1 MKNLTGLRRTVVAA
15 TSLAAAAAL
24 ALTAAVPGQAATS
37 DAGLY
42 GAADPTYDGVFR
54 QSLALLGQVAND
66 VTPPAT
72 AITWL
77 LGQQCASGGFQAYR
91 PDTSVPCAAPDPD
104 NYTGPDMNSTAM
116 AVQALMALDNG
127 RVKVRGALLDRVV
140 DAVDKAGGWLAKQQN
155 ADGGWPYYSGGASDA
170 NSTGLAMSAIDTV
183 GGFDSS
189 KEFGRASRFLGRLS
203 ASCAD
208 GGGFGYQPGSKPDGL
223 STSQGTLGLF
233 GILPVYKQPA
243 AAVAA
248 PCANTAKAKGTSY
261 LAANL
266 TATGILDSAYGGP
279 DYTATSFAVLA
290 LTEAGKGRAS
300 IRKGTAA
307 LKSKA
312 SEYVTPEA
320 GTNPG
325 AAGMLLMVAEA
336 TGSKPTDFG
345 GVNLLS
351 VLRSS
356 LRQ

>member
-15 TSLAAAAAL
+15 TSIAAAAAL
-24 ALTAAVPGQAATS
+24 TLTAALPSQAATA

-42 GAADPTYDGVFR
+42 GTADPTYDGVFR
-54 QSLALLGQVAND
+54 QSLALMGQVAND
-66 VTPPAT
+66 ITPPAA

-77 LGQQCASGGFQAYR
+77 LDQQCTDGSFESYR
-91 PDTSVPCAAPDPD
+91 ADTSVPCTKPDPV

-140 DAVDKAGGWLAKQQN
+140 DAADKAGGWLAKQQN

-208 GGGFGYQPGSKPDGL
+208 GGGFGYQPGSSPDGL

-233 GILPVYKQPA
+233 GILPVYKQPP

-248 PCANTAKAKGTSY
+248 PCANTAKAKGVSY
-261 LAANL
+261 LASNL
-266 TATGILDSAYGGP
+266 KATGILDSAYGGP
-279 DYTATSFAVLA
+279 DYTATAFAVLA

-300 IRKGTAA
+300 IQKGTAA

-312 SEYVTPEA
+312 ADYVTPEA

-325 AAGMLLMVAEA
+325 AAGLLLMVAEA
-336 TGSKPTDFG
+336 SGSKPTDFG
-345 GVNLLS
+345 GVNLLQ